1 MRMTRVSA
9 RGGCFHTHA
18 KQSRAV
24 WAALVPV
31 RNTKQTIY
39 RRDKDLTWLCVL
51 QALVWGSV
59 RGQLVALRSKVSK
72 GGWVEGNVLVFVA
85 HAAARVRGQVFRAH
99 L

>member
-1 MRMTRVSA
+1 MSL
-9 RGGCFHTHA
+9 HA
-18 KQSRAV
+18 VVAFTLMPSRAERYG
-24 WAALVPV
+24 AALVPV